1 VMLMKTIQRVAILG
15 GDRIPFARYNTAYK
29 DLSNKQMLTQV
40 LTQLVRRFDLQG
52 KRIGEVVG
60 GAVLKHARDFN
71 LTRESMLGSG
81 LSAQTPAYDLQQACA
96 TSVQAS
102 VAVAN
107 KIALG
112 QIEAGIASG
121 VDSAS
126 DVPLAVSEGQRNLFR
141 ELSVARTASQR
152 LKAWGKL
159 RPSMLQ
165 PKVADVDEPRTGL
178 SMGQHTER
186 MVREWN
192 ITREEQD
199 ALALASHRN
208 GLVAYERGFYKDL
221 VTPFGG
227 LERDGILR
235 PDTSLERL
243 AKLAPAYD
251 KTSGKGTLTAGNSTP
266 LTDGAASVLLASEA
280 WAIANNRSPLA
291 WFVDA
296 ETAAVDF
303 FTQQAE
309 GLLMA
314 PAHAVARL
322 LARNNLSLADFDYY
336 EIHEAFSGQVLCTL
350 KAWESADYCRE
361 RLGLDAPLGSVDR
374 SRLNINGGSV
384 GLGHPFA
391 ATGARIVAAAAKQLA
406 EHRSATGR
414 SGRTLISVC
423 AAGGLGV
430 AAILEA

>member
-1 VMLMKTIQRVAILG
+1 MKTIQRVAILG

-29 DLSNKQMLTQV
+29 DLTNKQMLTQV
-40 LTQLVRRFDLQG
+40 LSGLVRRFNLQG
-52 KRIGEVVG
+52 QRIGEVVG
-60 GAVLKHARDFN
+60 GAVLKHAKDFN
-71 LTRESMLGSG
+71 LTRESMLSSG
-81 LSAQTPAYDLQQACA
+81 LSPQTPAYDLQQACA
-96 TSVQAS
+96 TSVQAT
-102 VAVAN
+102 VAIAN

-112 QIEAGIASG
+112 QIDAGIAGG

-126 DVPLAVSEGQRNLFR
+126 DVPLAISDGQRTLFR
-141 ELSVARTASQR
+141 ELSAARTTLQR
-152 LKAWGKL
+152 LKVWSKF
-159 RPSMLQ
+159 RPAMLK
-165 PKVADVDEPRTGL
+165 PSIADVDEPRTGL

-186 MVREWN
+186 MVRQWQ
-192 ITREEQD
+192 ISRKEQD

-208 GLVAYERGFYKDL
+208 GIAAYERGFYKDL

-235 PDTSLERL
+235 ADTSMERL
-243 AKLAPAYD
+243 AKLSPAFD
-251 KTSGKGTLTAGNSTP
+251 KTSGFGTLTAGNSTP
-266 LTDGAASVLLASEA
+266 LTDGASSVLLANES
-280 WAIANNRSPLA
+280 WAAAHRHQPLA

-303 FTQQAE
+303 FTEQAD

-314 PAHAVARL
+314 PAYAVARL
-322 LARNNLSLADFDYY
+322 LARNNLTLADFDYY

-350 KAWESADYCRE
+350 KAWESETYSRE
-361 RLGLDAPLGSVDR
+361 RLGLNGPLGSIDR

-406 EHRSATGR
+406 EHRAATGR

-430 AAILEA
+430 AAILEG

>member
-1 VMLMKTIQRVAILG
+1 MKTIQRVAILG

-40 LTQLVRRFDLQG
+40 FTHLVRRFDLQG
-52 KRIGEVVG
+52 QRIGEVVG

-81 LSAQTPAYDLQQACA
+81 LSPQTPAYDLQQACA
-96 TSVQAS
+96 TSIQAS

-112 QIEAGIASG
+112 RIEVGIAGG

-141 ELSVARTASQR
+141 ELATAKTAMQR

-159 RPSMLQ
+159 RPSMLR
-165 PKVADVDEPRTGL
+165 PSIADVDEPRTGL
-178 SMGQHTER
+178 SMGQHTEQ
-186 MVREWN
+186 MVREWQV
-192 ITREEQD
+192 TREEQD

-208 GLVAYERGFYKDL
+208 GLAAYERGFYKDL

-227 LERDGILR
+227 LQRDGILR

-243 AKLAPAYD
+243 ARLALAYD

-266 LTDGAASVLLASEA
+266 LTDGAASVLLANEA
-280 WAIANNRSPLA
+280 WAAAHHRTPLA

-322 LARNNLSLADFDYY
+322 LARNHLTLADFDYY

-361 RLGLDAPLGSVDR
+361 RLGLDAPLGRIDR

-406 EHRSATGR
+406 EHRAATGR

-430 AAILEA
+430 AAILEG